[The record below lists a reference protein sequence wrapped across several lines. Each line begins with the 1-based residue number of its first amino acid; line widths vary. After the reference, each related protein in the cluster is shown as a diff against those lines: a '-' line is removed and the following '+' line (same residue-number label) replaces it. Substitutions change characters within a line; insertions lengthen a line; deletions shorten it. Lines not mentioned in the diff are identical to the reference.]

1 MSHAGIGTGPAYS
14 LLRHKSAYLRMTIN
28 LQNARLAAATL
39 VEVVAAVAVLAISV
53 GGLMAAMASGFHTMH
68 MTRENQRATQ
78 ILMEQA
84 EMIRL
89 YNWNQVTNPGFIPP
103 QFFEVYDPHAPGG
116 NVGCTY
122 TGQVIIAPVSFPA
135 TYAPNLRQVTVRVNW
150 STKGIPR
157 SRELTTLVSR
167 DGLQNYV
174 Y

>member
-1 MSHAGIGTGPAYS
+1 M
-14 LLRHKSAYLRMTIN
+14 KIN
-28 LQNARLAAATL
+28 LPNARLAAATL
-39 VEVVAAVAVLAISV
+39 VEVVAAVAVLAISA

-103 QFFEVYDPHAPGG
+103 QFTELYDPHAAGG

-122 TGQVIIAPVSFPA
+122 TGRVFITTVPFTAS
-135 TYAPNLRQVTVRVNW
+135 YAPNLRQVTVRVSW
-150 STKGIPR
+150 ATKGIQR
-157 SRELTTLVSR
+157 TRELTTLVSK